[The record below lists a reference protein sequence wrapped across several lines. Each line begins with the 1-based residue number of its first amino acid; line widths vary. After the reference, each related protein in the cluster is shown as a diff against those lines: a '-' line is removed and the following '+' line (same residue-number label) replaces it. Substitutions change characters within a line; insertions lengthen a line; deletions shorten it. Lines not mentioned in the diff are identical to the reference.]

1 MSAKTVNS
9 IGSSGHSL
17 QGSLRRAGDSCR
29 EILVD
34 MGDRQQFTRE
44 WQLAGRG
51 PGALPRGGG
60 GAWRERGPVRVVR
73 NDLLDSDL
81 DPVESR
87 FSLDFLLAAPRRW
100 TEQLFA
106 WVESQGR

>member
-1 MSAKTVNS
+1 MSAKTVKS
-9 IGSSGHSL
+9 IGPSGRPIPGSSRGV
-17 QGSLRRAGDSCR
+17 GDVCR

-34 MGDRQQFTRE
+34 MGDRQHFTRE

-60 GAWRERGPVRVVR
+60 GARRERGPVRVVR
-73 NDLLDSDL
+73 NDLLDSDWNAGG
-81 DPVESR
+81 SR

-106 WVESQGR
+106 WVEAQGR